1 VSRVLIIP
9 CSFCADNS
17 LNYNQ
22 AMSVI
27 EVSQSFLKNCA
38 IDAFVDVDK
47 SIAIFQQQVF
57 NPSISMMT
65 THFDVVLGEQHYF
78 GC

>member
-1 VSRVLIIP
+1 
-9 CSFCADNS
+9 
-17 LNYNQ
+17 
-22 AMSVI
+22 MSVI